1 MNKDFTVK
9 FWGARGSYP
18 TPGAATVKYGGNTSC
33 VEVNAGGRT
42 IILDAGTGIISLG
55 RELVK
60 RQNLEILLLFSHLHH
75 DHTQGFP
82 FFVPAYLPKAKLR
95 IYGPGGTAE
104 TVRHVLEHNQ
114 SSDTF
119 PISLRD
125 MASNKDIQSLRESQV
140 IVWDEDG
147 VRVGESSP
155 SPGPEAV
162 VIRIHKSYAHP
173 GGVYHYRITYQ
184 NKSVVYAT
192 DTEGYVGMDRKLIQ
206 FARDADVLIHDAQ
219 YSDDHYYG
227 CLAGFPSTQ
236 GYGHSTATMAGQV
249 AASAETGELILFHH
263 DPSYADDWVAEQE
276 REAQKVFPDSRAAS
290 EGLTIDLMRT
300 GTIAKEVQYAS
311 HD

>member
-9 FWGARGSYP
+9 FWGVRGSYP
-18 TPGAATVKYGGNTSC
+18 TPGTNTVKYGGNTAC

-42 IILDAGTGIISLG
+42 IILDAGTGIIPLG
-55 RELVK
+55 RELAK
-60 RQNLEILLLFSHLHH
+60 RQNLEFLLLFSHLHH

-82 FFVPAYLPKAKLR
+82 FFMPAYIPKAKLH

-125 MASNKDIQSLRESQV
+125 MASNKDIQSLHESQV
-140 IVWDEDG
+140 IVWSEDG
-147 VRVGESSP
+147 VRVVDSSP
-155 SPGPEAV
+155 SPSPEAV

-173 GGVYHYRITYQ
+173 GGVYHYRIEYQ
-184 NKSVVYAT
+184 GKSVVYAT
-192 DTEGYVGMDRKLIQ
+192 DTEGYVGLDRKLIQ

-219 YSDDHYYG
+219 YSDEHYV
-227 CLAGFPSTQ
+227 SVQ
-236 GYGHSTATMAGQV
+236 GYGHSTASMAGQV

-263 DPSYADDWVAEQE
+263 DPSYADDAVAAQE
-276 REAQKVFPDSRAAS
+276 STARNIFPDSYAAF
-290 EGLTIDLMRT
+290 EGMCVDLTPKPSPTRRWEH
-300 GTIAKEVQYAS
+300 KEVQYAS